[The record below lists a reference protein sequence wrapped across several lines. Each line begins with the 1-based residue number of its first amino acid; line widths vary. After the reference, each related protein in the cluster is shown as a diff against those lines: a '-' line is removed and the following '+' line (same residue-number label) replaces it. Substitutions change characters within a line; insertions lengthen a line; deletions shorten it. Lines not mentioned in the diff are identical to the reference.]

1 MEYRLLDTRTGAPLD
16 MLELHVL
23 ARAYYAAWRVVHG
36 PEPKGLHPVAAL
48 HALIDYEPSFKGPG
62 RD

>member
-36 PEPKGLHPVAAL
+36 PEPEGLHPMPAL
-48 HALIDYEPSFKGPG
+48 NALIDYDPSSKVQKPG
-62 RD
+62 

>member
-1 MEYRLLDTRTGAPLD
+1 MEYRFLDTRTGAPLD

-36 PEPKGLHPVAAL
+36 PEPKGLHPLPAL
-48 HALIDYEPSFKGPG
+48 NALIDYDPPSNEPRRG
-62 RD
+62 